1 MTLEQHSFIRSNF
14 TDFVYDGSMSSVFF
28 FRCIRHIVSIVSAKE
43 AQSIHTHTHSYTH
56 LFRYL
61 FTSISTKEQKI
72 TRLCSKMCD
81 TFFLFLLLFI
91 KHSLLCRQ
99 QKYDDIIFGWVE
111 KIFHFASN
119 ISVTK
124 HKLTHESKSKQI
136 HSTAT
141 REKNRTHTHTKYWLS
156 QCVELLF
163 DYY

>member
-141 REKNRTHTHTKYWLS
+141 REKNRTHKHTKY
-156 QCVELLF
+156 
-163 DYY
+163 

>member
-28 FRCIRHIVSIVSAKE
+28 FAAFGTLCRLCRQKKHNPY
-43 AQSIHTHTHSYTH
+43 THTHSYTH

-141 REKNRTHTHTKYWLS
+141 REKNRTHKHTKYWLS